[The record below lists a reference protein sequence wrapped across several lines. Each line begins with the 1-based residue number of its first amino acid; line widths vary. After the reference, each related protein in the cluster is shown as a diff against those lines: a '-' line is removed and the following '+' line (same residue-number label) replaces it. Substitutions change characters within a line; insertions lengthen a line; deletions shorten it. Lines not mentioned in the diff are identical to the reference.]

1 MNIFSNTPFWT
12 RSMAYQGELLNL
24 NKKYYNKFKKVIP
37 ADKAARY
44 FQLENKIA
52 TPVSAQ
58 LAVGIPLI
66 KVNN

>member
-1 MNIFSNTPFWT
+1 
-12 RSMAYQGELLNL
+12 MAYQGELLNL

-52 TPVSAQ
+52 TPVIAQ
-58 LAVGIPLI
+58 LAVEIPLI